1 MPMRLF
7 YAESPA
13 SQQTTSTGSWD
24 DIVGLALT
32 LPKSTGDEKFALVT
46 LNVPNPY
53 AKGND
58 YPGCNFAIHASVPG
72 VSGLLAPVGCF
83 TSFNKVADPSNPI
96 SSGRVPVTVV
106 GKVLLNS
113 KYPTQIQGKWQSIRG
128 ATAVVDSPSSIS
140 AVTGKG

>member
-7 YAESPA
+7 YAES
-13 SQQTTSTGSWD
+13 SQSLQTTNTGAWN
-24 DIVGLALT
+24 DIVGLTLT
-32 LPKSTGDEKFALVT
+32 LPKSSGDEKFALVT

-72 VSGLLAPVGCF
+72 SSGHLKPVGCF
-83 TSFNKVADPSNPI
+83 TSFNKVADPATAI

-106 GKVLLNS
+106 GRVMLHKDH
-113 KYPTQIQGKWQSIRG
+113 PTLIQGQWQSVRG
-128 ATAVVDSPSSIS
+128 ATAVLDTAASIS